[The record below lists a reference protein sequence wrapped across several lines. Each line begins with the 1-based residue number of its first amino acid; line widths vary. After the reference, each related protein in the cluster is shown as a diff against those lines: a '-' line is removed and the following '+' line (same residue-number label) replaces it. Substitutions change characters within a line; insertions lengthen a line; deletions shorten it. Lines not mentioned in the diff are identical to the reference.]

1 VKDFF
6 KSFFGAS
13 NKEIKGL
20 SLLILILIFGLL
32 IPRIADRVF
41 SYDDTYSLDDARILD
56 SLVVVLEN
64 KDKNEAIEESS
75 PHAFFMF
82 NPNTSSVEEFIALGF
97 KTKIA
102 SRIVNYRTK
111 GGVFK
116 IKDDLYRIYDIDSS
130 LVDTLYSFI
139 DLPKRIKRKP
149 IVVREYDTL
158 ARHKTVY
165 KLKETEL
172 PDFDINMADTSMLQ
186 TIKGVG
192 SVLSNRI
199 IEYRNNLGG
208 IIDLNQLYEVYNLDS
223 VVVERLL
230 DKIFISNE
238 FEPKLLLI
246 NRLSE
251 KQLAAHP
258 YISWRQA
265 RLIIAYR
272 NQHGDFITEEDL
284 LKVYSVNKNIVKKIK
299 PYLNWTP
306 AN

>member
-1 VKDFF
+1 
-6 KSFFGAS
+6 
-13 NKEIKGL
+13 
-20 SLLILILIFGLL
+20 
-32 IPRIADRVF
+32 
-41 SYDDTYSLDDARILD
+41 
-56 SLVVVLEN
+56 
-64 KDKNEAIEESS
+64 
-75 PHAFFMF
+75 MF
-82 NPNTSSVEEFIALGF
+82 NPNTSSEEEFIALGF
-97 KTKIA
+97 KAEIA
-102 SRIVNYRTK
+102 SRIINYRSK
-111 GGVFK
+111 GGVFR
-116 IKDDLYRIYDIDSS
+116 IKDDLYRIYNIDSS

-149 IVVREYDTL
+149 LAVHEYDTL

-165 KLKETEL
+165 KLKEVEL

-186 TIKGVG
+186 TINGIG

-199 IEYRNNLGG
+199 IEYRDNLGG

-223 VVVERLL
+223 LVVEKLL
-230 DKIFISNE
+230 DKTFISNE
-238 FEPKLLLI
+238 FEPKLLMI

-272 NQHGDFITEEDL
+272 NQHGDFITEDDL
-284 LKVYSVNKNIVKKIK
+284 LKVYSVNREIVKKMK
-299 PYLNWTP
+299 PYLKWTP